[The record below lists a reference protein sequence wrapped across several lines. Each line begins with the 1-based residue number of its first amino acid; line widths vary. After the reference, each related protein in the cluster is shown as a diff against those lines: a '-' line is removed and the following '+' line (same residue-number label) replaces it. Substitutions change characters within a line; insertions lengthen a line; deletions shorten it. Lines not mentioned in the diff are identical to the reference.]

1 MVSFEDDDEN
11 GTSSY
16 LPSKLGDNLTA
27 PGSQNSSDEEND
39 LDETMED
46 GDEGDGDADQD
57 ADADGDA
64 DGDEDEGEGDNED
77 EEGENEDDEDQDEAE
92 SPSNSRLQARAPGRP
107 LASSR
112 TLTNGV
118 ASEQSDSTLPAASFT
133 SPSPHPNVVLPY
145 RPSIRE
151 EALIASTYD
160 IVPTIAAPQSTSI
173 NAVTA
178 TPDMRWVFS
187 GGTDGYI
194 RKFHW
199 PDSANGKVPLTVAQ
213 KHPFVDSVVKA
224 GVLLS
229 YWENEDTSGTFL
241 CRRNPRTGKLAL
253 FGRRRSA

>member
-11 GTSSY
+11 GTFCSM
-16 LPSKLGDNLTA
+16 LTEFDVDLTA
-27 PGSQNSSDEEND
+27 IGSQNSSDEEND
-39 LDETMED
+39 LDEAMED
-46 GDEGDGDADQD
+46 VDEGDGDADQE
-57 ADADGDA
+57 ADGDGDA
-64 DGDEDEGEGDNED
+64 DGDEDDNDEEEGD
-77 EEGENEDDEDQDEAE
+77 NEDDEDQEEAD
-92 SPSNSRLQARAPGRP
+92 SPSNSRLQARVPSRPQASPRP
-107 LASSR
+107 LP
-112 TLTNGV
+112 NGV
-118 ASEQSDSTLPAASFT
+118 PSEQSDSTLAAPSFT

-151 EALIASTYD
+151 EALSASTYD

-199 PDSANGKVPLTVAQ
+199 PDSANCKVPLTVAQ

-229 YWENEDTSGTFL
+229 YWENEDASGTFL
-241 CRRNPRTGKLAL
+241 RRVNPRTGMQAQICETVWQH
-253 FGRRRSA
+253 